1 MSVIDMISISNP
13 TDTFS
18 SELTTDKLTF
28 MMNASEKGSI
38 TTTSSG
44 IDLAGGSTIT
54 ANAFSATSDVRL
66 KTDIRRISSKP
77 LELIKKLRGVRF
89 EWSNLDHREKYGPQ
103 IGLIAQEVEQVIP
116 EIVRTDPET
125 EKKSVDYAKLVAV
138 LIEAMRY
145 MIGEEINE

>member
-1 MSVIDMISISNP
+1 MANNPPSNN
-13 TDTFS
+13 TFS

-28 MMNASEKGSI
+28 MMNGSEEGSI
-38 TTTSSG
+38 TTTTSG
-44 IDLAGGSTIT
+44 IDLTGGATIT
-54 ANAFSATSDVRL
+54 ADEFSATSDARL

-103 IGLIAQEVEQVIP
+103 IGLIAQEEEEVIP

-125 EKKSVDYAKLVAV
+125 DKKSVDYAKLVAV

-145 MIGEEINE
+145 MIGEVIDD

>member
-1 MSVIDMISISNP
+1 
-13 TDTFS
+13 
-18 SELTTDKLTF
+18 
-28 MMNASEKGSI
+28 MMNGSEEGSI
-38 TTTSSG
+38 TTTTSG
-44 IDLAGGSTIT
+44 IDLTGGATIT
-54 ANAFSATSDVRL
+54 ADEFSATSDARL

-103 IGLIAQEVEQVIP
+103 IGLIAQEVEEVIP

-125 EKKSVDYAKLVAV
+125 DKKSVDYAKLVAV

-145 MIGEEINE
+145 MIGEVIDD

>member
-1 MSVIDMISISNP
+1 MANNP
-13 TDTFS
+13 PSDTFS
-18 SELTTDKLTF
+18 SVLDADKLTF
-28 MMNASEKGSI
+28 NMNASEKGSI

-44 IDLAGGSTIT
+44 IDLTGGATIT
-54 ANAFSATSDVRL
+54 ADEFTATSDVRL

-116 EIVRTDPET
+116 EIVRTDPESG
-125 EKKSVDYAKLVAV
+125 KKSVDYAKMVAV

-145 MIGEEINE
+145 MIGEEIEE